1 MKKDQERLLNLYNDN
16 KISEDDFHLL
26 KKALEEKKTWS
37 QKFFHRFINPFDR
50 VAGYPAL
57 ALGLLILALMS
68 LISQSASIHFPGLFD
83 LKIFSPTAEKITL
96 NFQKIFLQNMVI
108 SLSLATAFY
117 FSGRIN
123 KKSSLRFID
132 FLGTT
137 MMARFPYLV
146 ASLVFFA
153 LHLRGTNLHF
163 DKVEDV
169 NTYTLSIIT
178 FTALISIV
186 WLVATYFYSLKES
199 SGLRGKALWVSFI
212 ASLIA
217 IEILTLYLNHQLL

>member
-16 KISEDDFHLL
+16 KISEEDFHLL
-26 KKALEEKKTWS
+26 KMALEDKKTWS

-57 ALGLLILALMS
+57 TLGLLILALMS
-68 LISQSASIHFPGLFD
+68 FISQSAEIHYPGLFD
-83 LKIFSPTAEKITL
+83 LKIFNPSAEKL
-96 NFQKIFLQNMVI
+96 SLSFRKIFLQNMVI
-108 SLSLATAFY
+108 SLCLATAFY
-117 FSGRIN
+117 FCGRVN

-132 FLGTT
+132 FLGTA

-146 ASLVFFA
+146 ASLVFFI
-153 LHLRGTNLHF
+153 LHLKGTDLHF
-163 DKVEDV
+163 EKVEDV

-199 SGLRGKALWVSFI
+199 SGLRGKALWMSFV
-212 ASLIA
+212 ASLIT